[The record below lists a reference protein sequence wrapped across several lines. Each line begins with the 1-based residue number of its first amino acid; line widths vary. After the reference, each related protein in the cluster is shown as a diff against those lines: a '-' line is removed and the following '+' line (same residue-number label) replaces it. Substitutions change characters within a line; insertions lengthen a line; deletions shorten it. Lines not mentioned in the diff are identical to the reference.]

1 MKMELQKLLI
11 FSYCSICLLL
21 CINGIIN
28 GVEASHKI
36 YPEFQSLE
44 ATNVKQ
50 VHRTGFHFQ
59 PPKHWINDPNGPMYY
74 KGFYHLFYQY
84 NPKGAVWG
92 NIVWAHSV
100 SKDMIN
106 WEALE
111 PAIYPSKPFD
121 IQGTWSGSAT
131 MLPGEKPVILYTGLD
146 PSKRQVQNVAF
157 PANLSDPYLRVWV
170 KPDYNPIVV
179 PSPDINASFFRDPT
193 TAWWANG
200 HWHFL
205 VTGKRK
211 DKGMAYLYRSKDFR
225 KWIKA
230 EHPLHSAPNTKN
242 WECPDFYPVS
252 TNGQTGLDTSVM
264 GRNVKHV
271 LKISLDVTRYDYYTI
286 GRYDPVKD
294 IYVPDNT
301 SADGW
306 NGLRYDYGN
315 FYASKTFFDSRKNR
329 RILLGWSN
337 ESDTTA
343 EDIAKGWAGIQI
355 IPRSLWLDRNGR
367 QLMQWPIQE
376 LESLRN
382 NKVLLTKQA
391 LKTGKYVEI
400 KGITAAQ
407 VDVEVTFSLP
417 SLDKA
422 EPFDPSWTNA
432 QDLCG
437 QKGSTVK
444 GGLGPFGLLTLA
456 SKNLEERT
464 PVFFRV
470 FKAQNKKHVVLFCSD
485 ARSSSLNQGP
495 WKPSFAGFVD
505 VDLSDKKLS
514 LRSLIDH
521 SIVESFAAGGKTVI
535 TSRVYP
541 TLAIMGDAHLYAFN
555 NGSETITI
563 QQLTAWSMKTPMMN
577 N

>member
-1 MKMELQKLLI
+1 MELQKLFI

-21 CINGIIN
+21 NINGIIN
-28 GVEASHKI
+28 GVEATHKI
-36 YPEFQSLE
+36 FPEFPSLV

-50 VHRTGFHFQ
+50 VYRTGFHFQ
-59 PPKHWINDPNGPMYY
+59 PPKHWMNDPNGPMYY

-100 SKDMIN
+100 SRDMIN

-121 IQGTWSGSAT
+121 IHGTWSGSAT

-146 PSKRQVQNVAF
+146 PAKRQVQNVAF

-193 TAWWANG
+193 TAWWVNG

-205 VTGKRK
+205 VSGKRK
-211 DKGMAYLYRSKDFR
+211 HRGMAYLYRSKDFR

-230 EHPLHSAPNTKN
+230 EHPLHSAPNTGN
-242 WECPDFYPVS
+242 WECPDFYPVL
-252 TNGQTGLDTSVM
+252 TYGRTGLDTSVM
-264 GRNVKHV
+264 GNNVKHV
-271 LKISLDVTRYDYYTI
+271 LKVSLDLTRYDYYTVGI
-286 GRYDPVKD
+286 YDPVKD

-315 FYASKTFFDSRKNR
+315 FYASRTFFDSRKNR
-329 RILLGWSN
+329 RILWGWSN

-355 IPRSLWLDRNGR
+355 IPRLVWLDRNGR

-391 LKTGKYVEI
+391 LEYGKNVEI

-407 VDVEVTFSLP
+407 ADVEVTFSLP

-444 GGLGPFGLLTLA
+444 GGVGPFGLLTLA

-470 FKAQNKKHVVLFCSD
+470 FKAKDNKHVVLFCSD
-485 ARSSSLNQGP
+485 ARSSSLNEGP

-505 VDLSDKKLS
+505 ADLTDKKLS

-521 SIVESFAAGGKTVI
+521 SVVESFAAWGKTVI

-541 TLAIMGDAHLYAFN
+541 TLAVMGDAHLYAFN
-555 NGSETITI
+555 NGSETVTI